1 MFLIIFFIKTII
13 ADSALT
19 NSMQS
24 RTLLAFENKQQNLW
38 LNYTLR
44 AVEHSI
50 PSTESK
56 FSNL

>member
-44 AVEHSI
+44 TAS
-50 PSTESK
+50 PAQSQNFQTY
-56 FSNL
+56 N